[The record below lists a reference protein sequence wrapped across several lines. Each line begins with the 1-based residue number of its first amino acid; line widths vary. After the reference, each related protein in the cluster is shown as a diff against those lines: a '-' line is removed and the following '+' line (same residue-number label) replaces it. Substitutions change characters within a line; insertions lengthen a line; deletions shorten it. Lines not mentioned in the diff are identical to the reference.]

1 MDYQKIYDR
10 LVQKNHIF
18 SEGEYFETHH
28 KIPRSMGGTDDKSNL
43 VNLTARE
50 HYIAHLLLVKIAE
63 KKNDKTL
70 YGKML
75 YAFNCMKW
83 GRCKGQRSFKFNSRL
98 YQKMKERYSKLR
110 HRIMQTSRNPSIGKH
125 WVMNMQLKT
134 CKLVDNSYLLED
146 GWVYGRCSFLPKVLE
161 RREKEMS
168 KKEKARQTRI
178 QKRQKQIQRWRD
190 MYNFFTEHNNDFELM
205 VEVFNWHHTRSSF
218 MTACKRYLS
227 EYTPLPNNRWKNKN

>member
-1 MDYQKIYDR
+1 MNWQQVYDN
-10 LVQKNHIF
+10 LVRKNHTF
-18 SEGEYFETHH
+18 HEGEYFETHH
-28 KIPRSMGGTDDKSNL
+28 IVPKSLGGTDDKNNL

-63 KKNDKTL
+63 MS
-70 YGKML
+70 GESSVHQKML

-83 GRCKGQRSFKFNSRL
+83 GRCKGKRTFKFNSRL

-110 HRIMQTSRNPSIGKH
+110 HSIMQTSHNPSIGKH
-125 WVMNMQLKT
+125 WVMNMQLKA
-134 CKLVDNSYLLED
+134 CKLVNDSYILED

-161 RREKEMS
+161 RR
-168 KKEKARQTRI
+168 EKARQTRI

-227 EYTPLPNNRWKNKN
+227 EYTPLPNNRWKKKS